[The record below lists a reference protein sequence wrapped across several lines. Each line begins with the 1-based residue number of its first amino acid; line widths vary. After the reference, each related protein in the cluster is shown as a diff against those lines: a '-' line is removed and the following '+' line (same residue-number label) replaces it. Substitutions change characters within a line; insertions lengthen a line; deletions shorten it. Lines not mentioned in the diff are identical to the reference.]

1 MVNLETLLADIS
13 NGTPHFVLITGDF
26 NAKFRNWSTNDTAN
40 AEGAYLDF
48 LMTLY
53 GLNKL
58 ITKPTSILEHFS
70 SSINLVFTNQPNLVS
85 GSAIHPT
92 LHSKCYDLIIYS
104 KLNLEV

>member
-1 MVNLETLLADIS
+1 MIHELSGNPSFFGYTNIRSPSQTTDEFYLFMVNLETLLADIS

-58 ITKPTSILEHFS
+58 ITKPTSILEHLLS
-70 SSINLVFTNQPNLVS
+70 TQ
-85 GSAIHPT
+85 SAMT
-92 LHSKCYDLIIYS
+92 
-104 KLNLEV
+104 